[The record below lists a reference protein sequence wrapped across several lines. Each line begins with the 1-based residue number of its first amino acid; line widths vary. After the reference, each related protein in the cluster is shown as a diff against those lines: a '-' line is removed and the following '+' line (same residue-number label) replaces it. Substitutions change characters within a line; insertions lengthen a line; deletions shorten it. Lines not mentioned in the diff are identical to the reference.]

1 MKSKLLLALLAVI
14 AVIAY
19 MSAYFVDQR
28 EKVILFNLGKIK
40 EVDMKPG
47 LHFKLPLVN
56 NVAKF
61 DGRILTLD
69 ETPER
74 FLTNEKKNVMV
85 DFYVKWRIDDVGQYY
100 RSTRGQ
106 ERNAQSRLSQIIKD
120 GLRNEFAKRTIRQAV
135 SGERGDIM
143 KSIVET
149 SRELAKDLGIQV
161 VDVRISR
168 IDLPQET
175 SASVHERMRAERER
189 IANELRAEGKEASE
203 KIRAEAD
210 KQRTVLIAQAYREAQ
225 ELRGAGD
232 AKSAE
237 IYANAYEKDPDFY
250 SFYRSL
256 ESYRKSFQNKGDLL
270 VLEPDSEFF
279 RYFKAPSGARDN

>member
-1 MKSKLLLALLAVI
+1 MKTKILLVLLAFVAAI
-14 AVIAY
+14 IW
-19 MSAYFVDQR
+19 MSAYFIDQR
-28 EKVILFNLGKIK
+28 EKAILFNLGKIK

-47 LHFKLPLVN
+47 LHFKVPLVN
-56 NVAKF
+56 NVLKF

-69 ETPER
+69 ESPER

-85 DFYVKWRIDDVGQYY
+85 DFYVKWRISDVSQYY

-106 ERNAQSRLSQIIKD
+106 ERIAQSRLSQIIKD

-143 KSIVET
+143 KSINET
-149 SRELAKDLGIQV
+149 SRELSKDLGIEV

-168 IDLPQET
+168 IDLPQEI

-210 KQRTVLIAQAYREAQ
+210 KQRTVLIAEAYRDAQ
-225 ELRGAGD
+225 EFRGAGD
-232 AKSAE
+232 AKSAQV
-237 IYANAYEKDPDFY
+237 YADAYGEDPDFY

-256 ESYRKSFQNKGDLL
+256 QSYRKSFHNKGDLM
-270 VLEPDSEFF
+270 VLEPDSDFF
-279 RYFKAPSGARDN
+279 RYFKSPSGDTNN

>member
-1 MKSKLLLALLAVI
+1 MKSKIVIAIVAVI
-14 AVIAY
+14 AVAIY

-40 EVDMKPG
+40 EVDMSPG

-56 NVAKF
+56 NVVKF

-74 FLTNEKKNVMV
+74 FLTSEKKNVMV
-85 DFYVKWRIDDVGQYY
+85 DFYVKWRIEDVGQYY
-100 RSTRGQ
+100 RATRGL
-106 ERNAQSRLSQIIKD
+106 ERNAESRLSQIIKD
-120 GLRNEFAKRTIRQAV
+120 GLRNEFAKRTVRQAV

-143 KSIVET
+143 KSINET
-149 SRELAKDLGIQV
+149 SAKLAKDLGVGV

-175 SASVHERMRAERER
+175 SGSIYERMRAERER
-189 IANELRAEGKEASE
+189 IANELRAEGNEAAE
-203 KIRAEAD
+203 RINAEAD
-210 KQRTVLIAQAYREAQ
+210 KQRTVLIAEAFRESQ

-232 AKSAE
+232 ARAAE
-237 IYANAYEKDPDFY
+237 IYANAYTRDPDFY

-256 ESYRKSFQNKGDLL
+256 ESYRKSFHNQGDFM
-270 VLEPDSEFF
+270 VLEPDSDFF
-279 RYFKAPSGARDN
+279 RYFKSPGGNDG